1 VVFVSGPS
9 AKPDARLR
17 TGRLLRVEG
26 YLDGAI
32 MALWAAPERADLML
46 GMAEASLRGVGEDDP
61 DGETFGLLRGLL
73 GEARGHHAGGR
84 FAAAMARMRV
94 AQDVVS
100 LRIIRLS
107 GGEE

>member
-1 VVFVSGPS
+1 MSVS
-9 AKPDARLR
+9 KPDAPLR
-17 TGRLLRVEG
+17 AGRLLRVEG

-32 MALWAAPERADLML
+32 MGMWAAPERAELML
-46 GMAEASLRGVGEDDP
+46 GMAEASVRGVEDDDP
-61 DGETFGLLRGLL
+61 DGEVFALLRGLL
-73 GEARGHHAGGR
+73 REARGHHAGGR

-100 LRIIRLS
+100 LRVIHLLDR